1 MTPAGHHTILI
12 KLKRLKVLVRGGFL
26 CEALEHISQHVV
38 QPSWPRLEIEEF
50 WSSEEYFFHD
60 EQQMGL
66 VQQMCPKMRKM
77 MFQFSREV
85 MLDVL
90 FLVNFQN
97 LSELHLWVKLTN
109 EVIVDDKWILGRR
122 ILLGQDQSGPDTDW
136 LEVED
141 LVPDSLRRD

>member
-1 MTPAGHHTILI
+1 MTPAGHHTILV

-26 CEALEHISQHVV
+26 CEALEHISQHDV
-38 QPSWPRLEIEEF
+38 QPWPSLEIEEF

-66 VQQMCPKMRKM
+66 VQQMCPRMRKM

-97 LSELHLWVKLTN
+97 LSELHLWVK
-109 EVIVDDKWILGRR
+109 
-122 ILLGQDQSGPDTDW
+122 
-136 LEVED
+136 
-141 LVPDSLRRD
+141 

>member
-1 MTPAGHHTILI
+1 MSSAGHHTILI

-26 CEALEHISQHVV
+26 CEALEHISQHAA
-38 QPSWPRLEIEEF
+38 QPWPRLEIEEF

-60 EQQMGL
+60 AQQMGL
-66 VQQMCPKMRKM
+66 VQQMCPQMRKM

-97 LSELHLWVKLTN
+97 LSELHLWVK
-109 EVIVDDKWILGRR
+109 D
-122 ILLGQDQSGPDTDW
+122 
-136 LEVED
+136 
-141 LVPDSLRRD
+141 